1 MDPDTFVTTVYVVVD
16 DLCRDSSDELRPKSR
31 GRKPVLSDSEVIAL
45 ALLSQ
50 WHYGGSE
57 RAFLRF
63 AERHWTSYF
72 PLIGQ
77 SGFNK
82 RVRTLRSRIAELA
95 LEVGRQVQRLMGTDE
110 GMYEAMDGVTV
121 PLMRI
126 CRGRRMRL
134 FAPDEAAIGKG
145 GSDRR
150 WEYGIKLLA
159 VVEESGCISGFVAG
173 PASTEERWLAEAFLS
188 WRKDPHSPQPS
199 AARLAGML
207 GPAHRKGGIRRGPA
221 GELWPVEGAGGAT
234 GKIYLADRGF
244 SGRSWLHHWSQDYG
258 ARIITPRNVSEH
270 FASPR
275 ELNSRR
281 QIVETVFGMLCDTFR
296 LKFPR
301 ARTIEGLQARV
312 ACKIAALNI
321 GILINKMSGRRKFE
335 IFNPIA

>member
-16 DLCRDSSDELRPKSR
+16 DLCRDRSDELQPNPR
-31 GRKPVLSDSEVIAL
+31 GRRPVLSESEVITL

-50 WHYGGSE
+50 WHGGGSE

-63 AERHWTSYF
+63 AARHWASYF

-82 RVRTLRSRIAELA
+82 RVHALRRRIAEVA
-95 LEVGRQVQRLMGTDE
+95 LEVGRQVRCLMGT
-110 GMYEAMDGVTV
+110 GSTYGAMDGIIV

-134 FAPDEAAIGKG
+134 FTPDEAAIGKG

-173 PASTEERWLAEAFLS
+173 PASTEERWLAEGLLS
-188 WRKDPHSPQPS
+188 WRWNPHSPQPS
-199 AARLAGML
+199 AAGLAGML
-207 GPAHRKGGIRRGPA
+207 GPAHRKGGQRRGPA
-221 GELWPVEGAGGAT
+221 GGLWPVEGAGEAT
-234 GKIYLADRGF
+234 GEKYLAGRGF
-244 SGRSWLHHWSQDYG
+244 SGHSWLRHWSRSYG
-258 ARIITPRNVSEH
+258 ARVITPHNASEH

-281 QIVETVFGMLCDTFR
+281 QIVETAFGILCDAFR

-301 ARTIEGLQARV
+301 ARTIEGLQARI
-312 ACKIAALNI
+312 ACKIAAFNI
-321 GILINKMSGRRKFE
+321 GILINQMYGRRTFE